1 MRPTPAIEARP
12 WTVAAVGTN
21 RRTEPPADSP
31 PAGGRPGQPE
41 PPKEPP
47 PALWRRGWV
56 LVWAVLVFVVLF
68 FGPSV
73 YSSAATQELPYSTF
87 LTDLQN
93 HQVKSVAVGSNGEL
107 TGNLTSGQRFA
118 TQAPLWALTTNDL
131 ASRLETSGV
140 QVSAY
145 QQSDTLRQ
153 LIVSLLPTLLFVAVF
168 VWLGR
173 RAQKAL
179 ASGGGLMGGGLLR
192 GKARVTDAERPRTR
206 FDDVAGYE
214 GVKQEVREVV
224 DFLQHPQ
231 RYQRA
236 GAQGPRGVLLV
247 GPPGT
252 GKTLLARAVAGEA
265 SVPFYAVTGSS
276 FVEVFVGLGAS
287 RVRDLFAEARRN
299 APAIVFI
306 DEIDAI
312 GARRSLPGVGGND
325 EREQTLNQLLAEMDG
340 FTGDTSVVVL
350 ANTNRPEVL
359 DAALLRPGRFD
370 RQVQVPLPTL
380 RDRER
385 ILAVHVRDK
394 RLSEGVDLSVVAR
407 GTPGFSGADLA
418 NLVNEAALN
427 AARQDQDVLQPA
439 DFEEARERLI
449 LGRRDDS
456 TVLLPAE
463 RRMVAVHESGH
474 ALVAALSATAD
485 PVSKITILPA
495 GMALGATH
503 QLPEDE
509 RRLYTEQHLRDSLAV
524 RLGGRAAELL
534 VFGQAS
540 TGAADDLAG
549 ATQLAVRM
557 VREYGL
563 SAEMGPVAYPE
574 PAARYLNASAADRP
588 YADATQRL
596 VDREVTRLLREA
608 EERAMQVLEH
618 NRAALTQLTDRLL
631 DEETLDGSVVY
642 DIVRPS
648 AIPGAVSS
656 AIPTGAGGS
665 SR

>member
-1 MRPTPAIEARP
+1 MTIRTSRGLPTRHTAL
-12 WTVAAVGTN
+12 GSN
-21 RRTEPPADSP
+21 RLRDKPGVTP
-31 PAGGRPGQPE
+31 PAGPA
-41 PPKEPP
+41 PP
-47 PALWRRGWV
+47 PAPRWRGWL
-56 LVWAVLVFVVLF
+56 LVWAVAVFVLLF
-68 FGPSV
+68 FGPGL
-73 YSSAATQELPYSTF
+73 YASARTEQLPYSTF
-87 LTDLQN
+87 LTDLQQ
-93 HQVKSVAVGSNGEL
+93 HQVKTVAVGSNGEINGTL
-107 TGNLTSGQRFA
+107 ANGQQFD
-118 TQAPLWALTTNDL
+118 TQAPLWALTTPDL
-131 ASRLETSGV
+131 ASRLEASGV
-140 QVSAY
+140 QVSAF
-145 QQSDTLRQ
+145 QQGDTLRQ
-153 LIVSLLPTLLFVAVF
+153 LIVSVLPTLLFIGAF
-168 VWLGR
+168 IWLGR
-173 RAQKAL
+173 RTQQAL
-179 ASGGGLMGGGLLR
+179 ASGGGLGGGLLR
-192 GKARVTDAERPRTR
+192 SRARVTDAERPRTR
-206 FDDVAGYE
+206 FTDVAGYD

-265 SVPFYAVTGSS
+265 SVPFYAVTASS

-287 RVRDLFAEARRN
+287 RVRELFAEARRN

-312 GARRSLPGVGGND
+312 GGRRSVPGMGGND

-340 FTGDTSVVVL
+340 FTEDTSVVVL

-359 DAALLRPGRFD
+359 DPALLRPGRFD

-385 ILAVHVRDK
+385 ILAVHAHGK
-394 RLSEGVDLSVVAR
+394 RLGPGVDLSVVAR

-418 NLVNEAALN
+418 NLVNEAALH
-427 AARQDQDVLQPA
+427 AARQDRDELAPG

-463 RRMVAVHESGH
+463 RHTVAVHESGH

-495 GMALGATH
+495 GMALGVTH

-509 RRLYTEQHLRDSLAV
+509 RRLYTEEYLRESLAI

-557 VREYGL
+557 VREYGF
-563 SAEMGPVAYPE
+563 SAHLGPVSYPQ
-574 PAARYLNASAADRP
+574 PQARYLDATSPDRP
-588 YADATQRL
+588 YAEATQRL
-596 VDREVTRLLREA
+596 VDREVARLLRAA
-608 EERAMQVLEH
+608 EERATQLLQEH
-618 NRAALTQLTDRLL
+618 RPALTQLTNRLL
-631 DEETLDGSVVY
+631 DEETLDGSAVY
-642 DIVRPS
+642 DIVRQQ
-648 AIPGAVSS
+648 AIPIDRARS
-656 AIPTGAGGS
+656 T
-665 SR
+665 R